1 MDNMFSFSSSSGRE
15 KVTELLRRMNA
26 RYPDYK
32 LQFDGLD
39 HDWPIIRG
47 KSVCFPGLALP
58 EDTIEALELIAYAYA
73 EIDER
78 SARPVLFWML
88 SWFPRYFVVFSFSSI
103 LAVWFGIGWLVSLL
117 AIIFLFV
124 PRIFDRAMCVNRMAS
139 PLAARLWTQ
148 GIISEEME
156 ERYAKLIFAHGL
168 GMDESERVI
177 QDLIGLVRV
186 DSVLGD
192 TILDYSDVFCDIYEV
207 LTGIDLEHE
216 NIDMESKHA

>member
-1 MDNMFSFSSSSGRE
+1 MFSFSSSSKRE

-47 KSVCFPGLALP
+47 RMAYFPGSALP

-73 EIDER
+73 EIAER

-103 LAVWFGIGWLVSLL
+103 LAIGFGIGWLTSLL
-117 AIIFLFV
+117 AIVFLFL
-124 PRIFDRAMCVNRMAS
+124 PRIFDRAMRVNRMAS

-148 GIISEEME
+148 GVIHDEVK
-156 ERYAKLIFAHGL
+156 ERYTKLILSYGFGIE
-168 GMDESERVI
+168 ESESIV
-177 QDLIGLVRV
+177 QELIGFVRV
-186 DSVLGD
+186 DSVLGE
-192 TILDYSDVFCDIYEV
+192 TVLDDSNVFCDIYEV
-207 LTGIDLEHE
+207 LTGIDLDYD
-216 NIDMESKHA
+216 NIDMESNHA